1 MTPAG
6 GGEAAL
12 GRLYR
17 NGDIIT
23 RQGEV
28 GTCMFVVQSGQVEV
42 VSEHDGGETVLR
54 VATAGEVMGEMAV
67 FDREVRSATLRARGD
82 ARVMTLDRK
91 NFLTRLHQD
100 PSLAVRVIQTMS
112 KRVRELGDEV
122 ARLQREIRGH
132 G

>member
-1 MTPAG
+1 MTPAS
-6 GGEAAL
+6 GEAGAL

-28 GTCMFVVQSGQVEV
+28 GTCMFVVQAGQVEV
-42 VSEHDGGETVLR
+42 VSERDGVETVLR
-54 VATAGEVMGEMAV
+54 IATAGEVMGEMAV

-82 ARVMTLDRK
+82 ARVMTLDRRH
-91 NFLTRLHQD
+91 FLKRLHQD

-122 ARLQREIRGH
+122 ARLQRQIRDH

>member
-1 MTPAG
+1 MTPAS
-6 GGEAAL
+6 GEAGAL

-28 GTCMFVVQSGQVEV
+28 GTCMFVVQAGQVEV
-42 VSEHDGGETVLR
+42 VSERDGVETVLR
-54 VATAGEVMGEMAV
+54 IATAGEVMGEMAV

-82 ARVMTLDRK
+82 ARVMTLDRR
-91 NFLTRLHQD
+91 NFLKRLHQD

-122 ARLQREIRGH
+122 ARLQRQIRDH